1 MKKKNSASS
10 DVIWRFKKIIC
21 QNRINKISQNVAK
34 MLKKICLK
42 NNIIRNKIWSIKV
55 VKKYLFSNEKKI
67 QPDLTSF
74 DPSKK
79 LSAKIALK
87 LYFRKNWGTK
97 SVFSHYVHKLVR
109 KSTFHILYIK
119 LYINLFKIHCFW
131 FFNKILYWNSVG
143 IEFKQ
148 WFILLSNK
156 KLNSKEGHVHLSLID
171 EIIRRSS
178 FDQGHSTLY

>member
-1 MKKKNSASS
+1 MKKK
-10 DVIWRFKKIIC
+10 F
-21 QNRINKISQNVAK
+21 
-34 MLKKICLK
+34 
-42 NNIIRNKIWSIKV
+42 
-55 VKKYLFSNEKKI
+55 

-74 DPSKK
+74 DTSKK

-143 IEFKQ
+143 IDFKE

-171 EIIRRSS
+171 ELIWVMWNVIYGFQILFLGLLGKLMELVIFSANQS
-178 FDQGHSTLY
+178 FRTTFKVFTRHL

>member
-1 MKKKNSASS
+1 MTTQLNKIASTKS
-10 DVIWRFKKIIC
+10 HQ
-21 QNRINKISQNVAK
+21 QNRPKSAK
-34 MLKKICLK
+34 TLKKICLK
-42 NNIIRNKIWSIKV
+42 IKSLEIKSGKAKLWKSICLV
-55 VKKYLFSNEKKI
+55 MKKKF

-131 FFNKILYWNSVG
+131 FFQQNFVLKFGWNWVQTMVHPSV
-143 IEFKQ
+143 
-148 WFILLSNK
+148 
-156 KLNSKEGHVHLSLID
+156 
-171 EIIRRSS
+171 
-178 FDQGHSTLY
+178 

>member
-1 MKKKNSASS
+1 MTLQKNYLPKSHQQNRPNSAKML
-10 DVIWRFKKIIC
+10 KKIC
-21 QNRINKISQNVAK
+21 LNLPNSAK

-42 NNIIRNKIWSIKV
+42 NKIIRNKIWSIQV
-55 VKKYLFSNEKKI
+55 VKKYLFSNEKKF

-131 FFNKILYWNSVG
+131 FFQQNFVLKFGWNWVQTMVHPSV
-143 IEFKQ
+143 
-148 WFILLSNK
+148 
-156 KLNSKEGHVHLSLID
+156 
-171 EIIRRSS
+171 
-178 FDQGHSTLY
+178 

>member
-1 MKKKNSASS
+1 MLE
-10 DVIWRFKKIIC
+10 KI
-21 QNRINKISQNVAK
+21 NDYVTY
-34 MLKKICLK
+34 CL
-42 NNIIRNKIWSIKV
+42 RNKIWLSKV
-55 VKKYLFSNEKKI
+55 VEKYLFSNEKKI

-131 FFNKILYWNSVG
+131 FFSTKFC
-143 IEFKQ
+143 IE
-148 WFILLSNK
+148 IRLELSSNNGSSFCLIK
-156 KLNSKEGHVHLSLID
+156 SWIQRKDMSTYHLS
-171 EIIRRSS
+171 
-178 FDQGHSTLY
+178 TN

>member
-1 MKKKNSASS
+1 MTTQLNKIASTKS
-10 DVIWRFKKIIC
+10 HQ
-21 QNRINKISQNVAK
+21 QNRPKSAK

-42 NNIIRNKIWSIKV
+42 IKSLEIKSGKAKLWRSICLV
-55 VKKYLFSNEKKI
+55 MKKKNF

-131 FFNKILYWNSVG
+131 FFQQNFVLKFGWNWVQTMVHPSV
-143 IEFKQ
+143 
-148 WFILLSNK
+148 
-156 KLNSKEGHVHLSLID
+156 
-171 EIIRRSS
+171 
-178 FDQGHSTLY
+178 

>member
-1 MKKKNSASS
+1 ME
-10 DVIWRFKKIIC
+10 
-21 QNRINKISQNVAK
+21 
-34 MLKKICLK
+34 
-42 NNIIRNKIWSIKV
+42 
-55 VKKYLFSNEKKI
+55 KYLFSNEKRF

-171 EIIRRSS
+171 ELIRRSS
-178 FDQGHSTLY
+178 FDEAHSTLHYN

>member
-1 MKKKNSASS
+1 MTTQLNKIASTKS
-10 DVIWRFKKIIC
+10 HQ
-21 QNRINKISQNVAK
+21 QNRPKSAK

-42 NNIIRNKIWSIKV
+42 NKIIRNKIWSIKV
-55 VKKYLFSNEKKI
+55 VKKYLFSNEKTF

-131 FFNKILYWNSVG
+131 FFQQNFVLKFGWNWVQTMVHPSV
-143 IEFKQ
+143 
-148 WFILLSNK
+148 
-156 KLNSKEGHVHLSLID
+156 
-171 EIIRRSS
+171 
-178 FDQGHSTLY
+178 